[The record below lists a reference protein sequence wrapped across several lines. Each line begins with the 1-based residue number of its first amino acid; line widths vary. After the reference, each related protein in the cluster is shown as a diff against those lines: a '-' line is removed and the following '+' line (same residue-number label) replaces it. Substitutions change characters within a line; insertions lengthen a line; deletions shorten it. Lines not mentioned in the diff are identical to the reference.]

1 MFSKKGVSSHTTAD
15 ALCSISSSV
24 YDIFFTQSSDK
35 AIPCHLT
42 HPNCFF
48 LLITI
53 LYRKKNK
60 LKNFQFY
67 NYVGKSE
74 IKLKQE
80 GYNLKAFI
88 FLFIYNYKPHICYSS
103 FLCALVIN
111 HYPSPLVLSC
121 CLPLLLTSNL
131 GFIFWFF
138 FQVGPRPI
146 F

>member
-1 MFSKKGVSSHTTAD
+1 M
-15 ALCSISSSV
+15 
-24 YDIFFTQSSDK
+24 
-35 AIPCHLT
+35 
-42 HPNCFF
+42 
-48 LLITI
+48 
-53 LYRKKNK
+53 
-60 LKNFQFY
+60 KNFQFY

-121 CLPLLLTSNL
+121 CLPLLLTSCHIL
-131 GFIFWFF
+131 IYPTWDSFSGFVFF
-138 FQVGPRPI
+138 SRWVRSPI
-146 F
+146 FSWYKHHLNFEGFSVPNHGNWQLLHQI